1 MHILEYV
8 SQNMC
13 KTQTTFEGSVLILPL
28 DFQVWGLC
36 YQAQWQAS
44 LPTEHLSGAELCL
57 KEWSLEIGLLALTSS
72 RPGAMGKSS
81 CLKPIFPHLVIKA
94 CKHGMLGI
102 VSGIRQPS
110 CTVQCSYLKLWLSH
124 RFTLIL
130 CSSVMIAT
138 LVNRISVYIYF
149 NIFPCL
155 NFKTMETNQ
164 FLFWFIFQ

>member
-1 MHILEYV
+1 MHVLEYV

-13 KTQTTFEGSVLILPL
+13 RSQTTLEGSVLILPL
-28 DFQVWGLC
+28 EFHVWGLC

-57 KEWSLEIGLLALTSS
+57 KVWSLEIGLLALTSS
-72 RPGAMGKSS
+72 RPGAR

-110 CTVQCSYLKLWLSH
+110 CTVQNPYLKLLLSH
-124 RFTLIL
+124 GFTLIL
-130 CSSVMIAT
+130 CSSLMIAT
-138 LVNRISVYIYF
+138 LVNRIGV
-149 NIFPCL
+149 
-155 NFKTMETNQ
+155 
-164 FLFWFIFQ
+164 